1 MTSLP
6 YPAAQKIIYTL
17 YTPLSKLVIIIRI
30 WSDLIMNKRIR
41 IAGIVAAIIFAI
53 IIWVSP
59 SNPPPIPEPTTEYGN
74 EFVQVLATDLEKPW
88 AIDFAGDKIFVTEK
102 VGRVRVIESG
112 VLLDDPLATLRT
124 ANVFDGGLLG
134 IAVHPAFDSNHF
146 IYVYYTYEKDGTLW
160 NKILR
165 ITESNNKLDAAK
177 TIFDNIPGSVYSN
190 GGVIKFGPD
199 GKLYVGTGSVSDSHG
214 PQDIQSL
221 EGKILRLND
230 DGTIPDDNPFS
241 NSPVFSF
248 GHMNPKGLGWD
259 NVGNLFV
266 TEMGPS
272 KNDEINLVQ
281 PGGNYGWPEQ
291 ECSGNEEFIDPINC
305 YDPAIEP
312 GGIVFYYGDKIKLE
326 NSLVL
331 ASLRASHLFNL
342 EIDEDGVKSQKSI
355 LSGVGRIRDVAVGP
369 DGYLYL
375 ITSNTDGK
383 GFPDAS
389 DDKLLRIVK

>member
-1 MTSLP
+1 M
-6 YPAAQKIIYTL
+6 
-17 YTPLSKLVIIIRI
+17 
-30 WSDLIMNKRIR
+30 DKRIR
-41 IAGIVAAIIFAI
+41 IGGIIAAIIFAI
-53 IIWVSP
+53 LIWVSP
-59 SNPPPIPEPTTEYGN
+59 SNPPPIPEPVTEYGN
-74 EFVQVLATDLEKPW
+74 EYVQILATNLEKPW
-88 AIDFAGDKIFVTEK
+88 AIGFADDKIFVTEK

-112 VLLDDPLATLRT
+112 ILLDDPLATLRT

-134 IAVHPAFDSNHF
+134 IAVHPAFDKNHF
-146 IYVYYTYEKDGTLW
+146 IYVYYTYKKDGALW

-177 TIFDNIPGSVYSN
+177 TIFDNIPGSVYNN
-190 GGVIKFGPD
+190 GGIIKFGPD
-199 GKLYVGTGSVSDSHG
+199 GKLYVGTGYVSDSHG

-230 DGTIPDDNPFS
+230 DGTIPNDNPFS
-241 NSPVFSF
+241 DSPVFSF

-259 NVGNLFV
+259 NAGNLFV

-291 ECSGNEEFIDPINC
+291 EGSGNEEFIDPINC

-355 LSGVGRIRDVAVGP
+355 LSGLGRIRDVAVGP

>member
-1 MTSLP
+1 M
-6 YPAAQKIIYTL
+6 
-17 YTPLSKLVIIIRI
+17 
-30 WSDLIMNKRIR
+30 DKRIR
-41 IAGIVAAIIFAI
+41 IGGIIAAIIFAI
-53 IIWVSP
+53 LIWVSP
-59 SNPPPIPEPTTEYGN
+59 SNPPPIPEPVTEYGN
-74 EFVQVLATDLEKPW
+74 EYVQVLATNLEKPW

-102 VGRVRVIESG
+102 VGQVRVIESG

-134 IAVHPAFDSNHF
+134 IAVHPAFDKNHF

-165 ITESNNKLDAAK
+165 ITEADNKLDAAK
-177 TIFDNIPGSVYSN
+177 TIFDKIPGSVYNN
-190 GGVIKFGPD
+190 GGIMKFGPD
-199 GKLYVGTGSVSDSHG
+199 GKLYVGTGYVSDSHG

-230 DGTIPDDNPFS
+230 DGTIPNDNPFS
-241 NSPVFSF
+241 DSPVFSF
-248 GHMNPKGLGWD
+248 GHMNTKGLGWD
-259 NVGNLFV
+259 NEGNLFV
-266 TEMGPS
+266 AEMGPS

-291 ECSGNEEFIDPINC
+291 ECSGSKQFVDPINC

-342 EIDEDGVKSQKSI
+342 EIDEGEVKSQISI
-355 LSGVGRIRDVAVGP
+355 LSGMGRIRDVAVGP

>member
-1 MTSLP
+1 M
-6 YPAAQKIIYTL
+6 
-17 YTPLSKLVIIIRI
+17 
-30 WSDLIMNKRIR
+30 DKRIR
-41 IAGIVAAIIFAI
+41 IGGIIAAIIFAI
-53 IIWVSP
+53 LIWVSP
-59 SNPPPIPEPTTEYGN
+59 SNPPPIPEPVTEYGN
-74 EFVQVLATDLEKPW
+74 EYVQVLATNLEKPW
-88 AIDFAGDKIFVTEK
+88 AIGFADDKIFVTEK

-112 VLLDDPLATLRT
+112 ILLDDPLATLRT
-124 ANVFDGGLLG
+124 ANVFGGGLLG
-134 IAVHPAFDSNHF
+134 IAVHPAFDRNHF
-146 IYVYYTYEKDGTLW
+146 IYVYYTYEKDGALW

-190 GGVIKFGPD
+190 GGIIKFGPD

-281 PGGNYGWPEQ
+281 SGGNYGWPEQ

-355 LSGVGRIRDVAVGP
+355 LSGLGRIRDVAVGP

>member
-1 MTSLP
+1 M
-6 YPAAQKIIYTL
+6 
-17 YTPLSKLVIIIRI
+17 
-30 WSDLIMNKRIR
+30 DKRIR
-41 IAGIVAAIIFAI
+41 IGGIIAAIIFAI
-53 IIWVSP
+53 LIWVSP
-59 SNPPPIPEPTTEYGN
+59 SNPPPIPEPVTEYGN
-74 EFVQVLATDLEKPW
+74 EYVQILATNLEKPW
-88 AIDFAGDKIFVTEK
+88 AIGFADDKIFVTEK

-112 VLLDDPLATLRT
+112 ILLDDPLATLRT

-134 IAVHPAFDSNHF
+134 IAVHPAFDKNHF
-146 IYVYYTYEKDGTLW
+146 IYVYYTYEKDGALW

-177 TIFDNIPGSVYSN
+177 TIFDNIPGSAYSN

-241 NSPVFSF
+241 NSPVFSS

-281 PGGNYGWPEQ
+281 SGGNYGWPEQ

-342 EIDEDGVKSQKSI
+342 EIDEGGVKSQKSI

>member
-1 MTSLP
+1 M
-6 YPAAQKIIYTL
+6 
-17 YTPLSKLVIIIRI
+17 
-30 WSDLIMNKRIR
+30 DKRIR
-41 IAGIVAAIIFAI
+41 IGGIIAAIIFAI
-53 IIWVSP
+53 LIWVSP
-59 SNPPPIPEPTTEYGN
+59 SNPPPIPEPVTEYGN
-74 EFVQVLATDLEKPW
+74 EYVQVLATNLEKPW

-102 VGRVRVIESG
+102 VGQVRVIESG
-112 VLLDDPLATLRT
+112 VLLDDPLVTLRT
-124 ANVFDGGLLG
+124 ANVFGGGLLG

-281 PGGNYGWPEQ
+281 SGGNYGWPEQ
-291 ECSGNEEFIDPINC
+291 ECFGNEEFIDPIKC

>member
-1 MTSLP
+1 M
-6 YPAAQKIIYTL
+6 
-17 YTPLSKLVIIIRI
+17 
-30 WSDLIMNKRIR
+30 DKRFR
-41 IAGIVAAIIFAI
+41 IAGISAAIIFAI
-53 IIWVSP
+53 AIWLSP

-74 EFVQVLATDLEKPW
+74 EYVQILATNLEKPW
-88 AIDFAGDKIFVTEK
+88 AIDFAGDKIFVTERA
-102 VGRVRVIESG
+102 GQVRVIESG

-124 ANVFDGGLLG
+124 ANVFGGGLLG

-146 IYVYYTYEKDGTLW
+146 IYVYYTYEEDGALW

-165 ITESNNKLDAAK
+165 ITELNNKLDAAK
-177 TIFDNIPGSVYSN
+177 TVFDSIPGSVYNN
-190 GGVIKFGPD
+190 GGIMKFGPD
-199 GKLYVGTGSVSDSHG
+199 GKLYVGTGYVSDSHG

-230 DGTIPDDNPFS
+230 DGTIPNDNPFS
-241 NSPVFSF
+241 DSPVFSF
-248 GHMNPKGLGWD
+248 GHMNTKGLGWD
-259 NVGNLFV
+259 NEGNLFV

-291 ECSGNEEFIDPINC
+291 ECSGSEQFVDPINC

-312 GGIVFYYGDKIKLE
+312 GGIVFYYGDKIKLD
-326 NSLVL
+326 NPLVL

-342 EIDEDGVKSQKSI
+342 EMDEDEVKSQTSI
-355 LSGVGRIRDVAVGP
+355 LSGIGRIRDVAVGP

>member
-1 MTSLP
+1 M
-6 YPAAQKIIYTL
+6 
-17 YTPLSKLVIIIRI
+17 
-30 WSDLIMNKRIR
+30 DKRIR
-41 IAGIVAAIIFAI
+41 IAGIAAAIIFAI
-53 IIWVSP
+53 LIWVSP
-59 SNPPPIPEPTTEYGN
+59 SNPPPIPEPVTEYGN
-74 EFVQVLATDLEKPW
+74 ENVQVLATNLEKPW
-88 AIDFAGDKIFVTEK
+88 AIGFADDKIFVTEK

-112 VLLDDPLATLRT
+112 ILLDDPLATLRT

-134 IAVHPAFDSNHF
+134 IAVHPAFDKNHF
-146 IYVYYTYEKDGTLW
+146 IYVYYTYEKDDILW

-165 ITESNNKLDAAK
+165 ITESNNKLVAAK
-177 TIFDNIPGSVYSN
+177 TIFDKIPGSAYSN
-190 GGVIKFGPD
+190 GGIIKFGLD

-259 NVGNLFV
+259 NAGNLFV

-281 PGGNYGWPEQ
+281 SGGNYGWPEQ

-342 EIDEDGVKSQKSI
+342 EIDEGGVKSQKSI

>member
-1 MTSLP
+1 M
-6 YPAAQKIIYTL
+6 
-17 YTPLSKLVIIIRI
+17 
-30 WSDLIMNKRIR
+30 DKRIR
-41 IAGIVAAIIFAI
+41 IAGIVGAIIFAI

-59 SNPPPIPEPTTEYGN
+59 YNPPPIPEPTTEYGN
-74 EFVQVLATDLEKPW
+74 EYVQVLATNLEKPW

-134 IAVHPAFDSNHF
+134 IAVHPAFDKNHF
-146 IYVYYTYEKDGTLW
+146 IYVYYTYEKDGALW

-259 NVGNLFV
+259 NAGNLFV

-291 ECSGNEEFIDPINC
+291 ECSGNEEFVDPINC

-331 ASLRASHLFNL
+331 ASLRASQLFNL
-342 EIDEDGVKSQKSI
+342 EIDEGGIKSQKSI

>member
-1 MTSLP
+1 M
-6 YPAAQKIIYTL
+6 
-17 YTPLSKLVIIIRI
+17 
-30 WSDLIMNKRIR
+30 DKRIR
-41 IAGIVAAIIFAI
+41 IGGIIAAIIFAI
-53 IIWVSP
+53 LIWVSP
-59 SNPPPIPEPTTEYGN
+59 SNPPPIPEPITEYSN
-74 EFVQVLATDLEKPW
+74 ESVQILATNLEKPW
-88 AIDFAGDKIFVTEK
+88 AIDFADDKIFVTEK
-102 VGRVRVIESG
+102 AGLVRVIESG
-112 VLLDDPLATLRT
+112 VLLDDPLATLRV
-124 ANVFDGGLLG
+124 ANVFGGGLLG

-146 IYVYYTYEKDGTLW
+146 IYVYYTYEKDDVLW

-165 ITESNNKLDAAK
+165 ITELNNKLDAAK
-177 TIFDNIPGSVYSN
+177 TVFDNIPGSVYNN
-190 GGVIKFGPD
+190 GGIIKFGPD
-199 GKLYVGTGSVSDSHG
+199 GKLYVGTGYVSDSHG

-230 DGTIPDDNPFS
+230 DGTIPNDNPFS
-241 NSPVFSF
+241 DSPVFSF
-248 GHMNPKGLGWD
+248 GHMNTKGLGWD
-259 NVGNLFV
+259 NEGNLFV

-291 ECSGNEEFIDPINC
+291 ECSGSEQFVDPINC

-342 EIDEDGVKSQKSI
+342 EIDEDEVKSQTSI

>member
-1 MTSLP
+1 M
-6 YPAAQKIIYTL
+6 
-17 YTPLSKLVIIIRI
+17 
-30 WSDLIMNKRIR
+30 DKRIR
-41 IAGIVAAIIFAI
+41 IGGIIAAIIFAI
-53 IIWVSP
+53 LIWVSP
-59 SNPPPIPEPTTEYGN
+59 SNPPPIPEPVTEYGN
-74 EFVQVLATDLEKPW
+74 EYVQILATNLEKPW
-88 AIDFAGDKIFVTEK
+88 AIGFADDKIFVTEK

-112 VLLDDPLATLRT
+112 ILLDDPLATLRT

-134 IAVHPAFDSNHF
+134 IAVHPAFDRNHF
-146 IYVYYTYEKDGTLW
+146 IYVYYTYEKDGALW

-177 TIFDNIPGSVYSN
+177 TIFDNIPGSVYNN
-190 GGVIKFGPD
+190 GGIIKFGPD
-199 GKLYVGTGSVSDSHG
+199 GKLYVGTGYVSDSHG

-281 PGGNYGWPEQ
+281 SGGNYGWPEQ
-291 ECSGNEEFIDPINC
+291 ECSGNEEFIDPIKC

-312 GGIVFYYGDKIKLE
+312 GGIVFYYGDRIKLE

-355 LSGVGRIRDVAVGP
+355 LSGLGRIRDVAVGP

>member
-1 MTSLP
+1 M
-6 YPAAQKIIYTL
+6 
-17 YTPLSKLVIIIRI
+17 
-30 WSDLIMNKRIR
+30 DKRIR
-41 IAGIVAAIIFAI
+41 IAGIVGAIIFAI

-59 SNPPPIPEPTTEYGN
+59 YNPPPIPEPVTEYGN
-74 EFVQVLATDLEKPW
+74 EYVQILATNLEKPW
-88 AIDFAGDKIFVTEK
+88 AIGFADDKIFVTEK

-134 IAVHPAFDSNHF
+134 IAVHPAFDKNHF
-146 IYVYYTYEKDGTLW
+146 IYVYYTYKKDDILW

-165 ITESNNKLDAAK
+165 ITESNNKLVAAK
-177 TIFDNIPGSVYSN
+177 TIFDKIPGSAYSN
-190 GGVIKFGPD
+190 GGIIKFGPD

-259 NVGNLFV
+259 NAGNLFV

-281 PGGNYGWPEQ
+281 SGGNYGWPEQ

-342 EIDEDGVKSQKSI
+342 EIDEGGIKSQKSI

>member
-1 MTSLP
+1 M
-6 YPAAQKIIYTL
+6 
-17 YTPLSKLVIIIRI
+17 
-30 WSDLIMNKRIR
+30 DKRIR
-41 IAGIVAAIIFAI
+41 IAGIAAAIIFAI
-53 IIWVSP
+53 VIWVSP
-59 SNPPPIPEPTTEYGN
+59 SNPPPIPAPTTEYSN
-74 EFVQVLATDLEKPW
+74 ESVQVLATNLDKPW
-88 AIDFAGDKIFVTEK
+88 AIGFAGDKIFVTEK

-134 IAVHPAFDSNHF
+134 IAVHPAFEKNHF
-146 IYVYYTYEKDGTLW
+146 IYVYYTYEKDDTLW

-165 ITESNNKLDAAK
+165 ITESNNKLVAAK
-177 TIFDNIPGSVYSN
+177 TIFDKIPGSAYSN
-190 GGVIKFGPD
+190 GGIIKFGPD

-221 EGKILRLND
+221 EGKILRLNE

-241 NSPVFSF
+241 GSPVFSF

-259 NVGNLFV
+259 NAGNLFV

-281 PGGNYGWPEQ
+281 SGGNYGWPEQ
-291 ECSGNEEFIDPINC
+291 ECSGNEEFVDPINC

-331 ASLRASHLFNL
+331 ASLRASQIFNL
-342 EIDEDGVKSQKSI
+342 EIDEDGIKSQKSM
-355 LSGVGRIRDVAVGP
+355 LSGIGRIRDVAIGP
-369 DGYLYL
+369 DGYIYL

>member
-1 MTSLP
+1 M
-6 YPAAQKIIYTL
+6 
-17 YTPLSKLVIIIRI
+17 
-30 WSDLIMNKRIR
+30 DKRIR
-41 IAGIVAAIIFAI
+41 IAGIAAAIIFAVL
-53 IIWVSP
+53 IWVSP
-59 SNPPPIPEPTTEYGN
+59 SNPPPIPEPITEYSN
-74 EFVQVLATDLEKPW
+74 ESVQILATNLEKPW

-102 VGRVRVIESG
+102 AGQVRVIESG

-124 ANVFDGGLLG
+124 ANVFGGGLLG
-134 IAVHPAFDSNHF
+134 IAVHPAFDNNHF
-146 IYVYYTYEKDGTLW
+146 IYVYYTYEKDGALW

-177 TIFDNIPGSVYSN
+177 TIFDNIPGSVYNN
-190 GGVIKFGPD
+190 GGIMKFGPD
-199 GKLYVGTGSVSDSHG
+199 GKLYVGTGSVSEYSHG
-214 PQDIQSL
+214 SQDIQSL

-241 NSPVFSF
+241 DSPTFSF

-259 NVGNLFV
+259 NAGNLFV

-272 KNDEINLVQ
+272 KNDEINLVRS
-281 PGGNYGWPEQ
+281 GGNYGWPEQ
-291 ECSGNEEFIDPINC
+291 ECSGNEEFIDPIVC

-312 GGIVFYYGDKIKLE
+312 GGIVFYYGDKIKLD
-326 NSLVL
+326 NPLVL

-342 EIDEDGVKSQKSI
+342 EIDDEEVKSQTSI
-355 LSGVGRIRDVAVGP
+355 LSGIGRIRDVAVGP
-369 DGYLYL
+369 DDHLYL

-389 DDKLLRIVK
+389 DDKLLRILK

>member
-1 MTSLP
+1 M
-6 YPAAQKIIYTL
+6 
-17 YTPLSKLVIIIRI
+17 
-30 WSDLIMNKRIR
+30 DKRIR
-41 IAGIVAAIIFAI
+41 IGGIIAAIIFAI
-53 IIWVSP
+53 LIWVSP
-59 SNPPPIPEPTTEYGN
+59 SNPPPIPEPVTEYGN
-74 EFVQVLATDLEKPW
+74 EYVQVLATNLEKPW

-102 VGRVRVIESG
+102 VGQVRVIESG
-112 VLLDDPLATLRT
+112 VLLDDPLVTLRT
-124 ANVFDGGLLG
+124 ANVFGGGLLG

-177 TIFDNIPGSVYSN
+177 TIFDNIPGSVYNN

-281 PGGNYGWPEQ
+281 SGGNYGWPEQ

>member
-1 MTSLP
+1 M
-6 YPAAQKIIYTL
+6 
-17 YTPLSKLVIIIRI
+17 
-30 WSDLIMNKRIR
+30 DKRIR
-41 IAGIVAAIIFAI
+41 IGGIIAAIIFAI
-53 IIWVSP
+53 LIWVSP
-59 SNPPPIPEPTTEYGN
+59 SNPPPIPEPVTEYGN
-74 EFVQVLATDLEKPW
+74 EYVQILATNLEKPW
-88 AIDFAGDKIFVTEK
+88 AIGFADDKIFVTEK

-112 VLLDDPLATLRT
+112 ILLDDPLATLRT

-134 IAVHPAFDSNHF
+134 IAVHPAFDKNHF
-146 IYVYYTYEKDGTLW
+146 IYVYYTYEKDGALW

-177 TIFDNIPGSVYSN
+177 TIFDNIPGSAYSN
-190 GGVIKFGPD
+190 GGIIKFGPD
-199 GKLYVGTGSVSDSHG
+199 GKLYVGTGYVSDSHG

-241 NSPVFSF
+241 DSPVFSF

-281 PGGNYGWPEQ
+281 SGGNYGWPEQ

-305 YDPAIEP
+305 YDPAIDP
-312 GGIVFYYGDKIKLE
+312 GGIVFYYEDKVKLD
-326 NSLVL
+326 NPLVL
-331 ASLRASHLFNL
+331 ATLRASHLFNL
-342 EIDEDGVKSQKSI
+342 EIVDEEIKSQTSI
-355 LSGVGRIRDVAVGP
+355 LSGMGRIRDVSVGP